1 MHSKTALQQR
11 SDTRF
16 LRGLCAPLAHLIFGG
31 CRVRFWSATTSVVIR
46 FGVAALCADLVE
58 LALGL
63 GALAEYMEEGR
74 GRFEEFDIH
83 ARVERLVISYP
94 GHDPRPHQ
102 NPAKILLGCPILKT
116 PASSV
121 LVLQYVQMCV

>member
-16 LRGLCAPLAHLIFGG
+16 LRGLCAPLAHLIVGG
-31 CRVRFWSATTSVVIR
+31 CRVGFWSATTSVVIE
-46 FGVAALCADLVE
+46 FGVAALCADLAK

-74 GRFEEFDIH
+74 GRCGEFDIH
-83 ARVERLVISYP
+83 SRGEALKRYETDERC
-94 GHDPRPHQ
+94 HWQR
-102 NPAKILLGCPILKT
+102 
-116 PASSV
+116 
-121 LVLQYVQMCV
+121 